1 MPNSFMHIEL
11 LLTDTSQAKSFYGQ
25 VFDWTFEE
33 VPRGDNPYT
42 MIQLGEG
49 IGANFMRSPLVNNS
63 APVWLAYV
71 QVDDLNKALTA
82 VESLGGAVMKA
93 RTDEPGMGS
102 FAIIKDPAGAML
114 GLWELA
120 KS

>member
-11 LLTDTSQAKSFYGQ
+11 LLTDTSQAKSFYGK

-63 APVWLAYV
+63 APVSLAYG
-71 QVDDLNKALTA
+71 QVDDLNKALTG
-82 VESLGGAVMKA
+82 VESVGAAGMEGRDA
-93 RTDEPGMGS
+93 SPGMGCV
-102 FAIIKDPAGAML
+102 
-114 GLWELA
+114 
-120 KS
+120 